1 MKLFNIKDQLKM
13 YVPDR
18 YELALFKLYCLLIF
32 HAGYVKLRGD
42 RYLYNGQPIVQFG
55 EAGEFMVIELL
66 APVFP
71 DNLLL
76 PAEKNDPSKVQ
87 ATGRTIDAFDF
98 KIGENC
104 QEEYKAILNH
114 LKYTNNEHIFRD
126 KCKSSLSR
134 KLLI

>member
-13 YVPDR
+13 LVPDR

-55 EAGEFMVIELL
+55 EAGEFMMVELL

-71 DNLLL
+71 DDLKLQDDISVSSDEQ
-76 PAEKNDPSKVQ
+76 PAPKV
-87 ATGRTIDAFDF
+87 IDRFEF

-104 QEEYKAILNH
+104 QEEYKAILHHIKNV
-114 LKYTNNEHIFRD
+114 NNEHVFRAR
-126 KCKSSLSR
+126 LSKIP
-134 KLLI
+134 KLA

>member
-13 YVPDR
+13 LVPDR

-42 RYLYNGQPIVQFG
+42 RYLYNGQSIVQFG
-55 EAGEFMVIELL
+55 EAGEFMMVELL

-71 DNLLL
+71 DDLKLQDEISL
-76 PAEKNDPSKVQ
+76 SLDEQPSSKV
-87 ATGRTIDAFDF
+87 IDRFEF

-104 QEEYKAILNH
+104 QEEYKAVLYHIKNV
-114 LKYTNNEHIFRD
+114 NNEHVFRARFA
-126 KCKSSLSR
+126 KN
-134 KLLI
+134 